1 MSEEIISNPETI
13 TQLVEQLVN
22 LALHTKR
29 GRSMLLKHI
38 KDNHPLINTNEV
50 GRVAFNFKAIDHT
63 TTSLQFHINARPH
76 VAQPPVDHRWKA
88 HVPSPDLHTQYIPVE
103 NLMPVQI
110 THGNKQPDTLHWVRD
125 PDGTHEEEWEI
136 DEL

>member
-38 KDNHPLINTNEV
+38 KDNHPLINANEV

-63 TTSLQFHINARPH
+63 TTSLQFHINPRSSFASQVPT
-76 VAQPPVDHRWKA
+76 PPVDTRWKA
-88 HVPSPDLHTQYIPVE
+88 HVPSPDLHGPPPAFVPVRTST
-103 NLMPVQI
+103 PIQ
-110 THGNKQPDTLHWVRD
+110 WVRD
-125 PDGTHEEEWEI
+125 PDVASEEEYEWGF
-136 DEL
+136 DEP